1 MSSISRT
8 AAGMAVAVV
17 IAFSAL
23 PACAMGSGSGDD
35 AADKY
40 KDAVTAVEQKDYNG
54 AIELLKEV
62 LEKDGRNADALNY
75 AGFSY
80 RKLGNYEQALA
91 YYKQALD
98 VDPNHK
104 GANEY
109 LGEAYLEMK
118 QPALAEAQLGK
129 LEKICGMDCD
139 AYKQLKAAIDSFK
152 KTGKVQSS
160 ANW

>member
-1 MSSISRT
+1 MSTLSRIS
-8 AAGMAVAVV
+8 AGAAVAAV
-17 IAFSAL
+17 ITCIGL
-23 PACAMGSGSGDD
+23 PAFAMGSGSSDD

-40 KDAVTAVEQKDYNG
+40 KDAVAAVEKKDYKE
-54 AIELLKEV
+54 AISLLKNV
-62 LEKDGRNADALNY
+62 LEQDGRNADALNY
-75 AGFSY
+75 TGFSY

-91 YYKQALD
+91 YYKKALD

-118 QPALAEAQLGK
+118 QPALAETQLGK

-139 AYKQLKAAIDSFK
+139 AYTQLKAAIESFK
-152 KTGKVQSS
+152 KTGKIQSS

>member
-1 MSSISRT
+1 MSSLSRT

-23 PACAMGSGSGDD
+23 PAYAMGSGSSDD

-40 KDAVTAVEQKDYNG
+40 KDAVTAVEKQDYKG
-54 AIELLKEV
+54 AIALLKEV

-75 AGFSY
+75 TGFSY

-98 VDPNHK
+98 VDPDHK

-139 AYKQLKAAIDSFK
+139 AYKQLKIAIDSFK
-152 KTGKVQSS
+152 KTGKIQSS